1 MIVFLLLLLL
11 VGILVYYWQ
20 KEPIL
25 VEKFVSSNSSNF
37 DSIIPTVDV
46 FGQPMNGPIYMFYAL
61 TSNYILGQNAAS
73 TAGIPVDYNY
83 SQNIYMNTFKSM
95 TDIQLRVATEKE
107 RQYFLRNGGINREG
121 TTYTLTRESGGN
133 GAFPSLINTA
143 KLVVST
149 KPPNKQWNQT
159 PSSQI
164 IFATNESNITIE
176 SLIEGTIFRSIVRYP
191 FNEKQQVFEIN
202 VDDYKQSISDCL
214 FIGKTLSQT
223 LASTGIRA
231 YELNPA
237 APLNDNIGTG
247 AFISYE
253 DTNLNNAGAAVAAAG
268 APGSSS
274 SNTARGSSSSNA
286 QSTTNTASYSGVIS
300 GQTASNISQKLALLD
315 AKFNEES
322 TFVDANNTKLTWRKA
337 LQQKCGA
344 TIFNRLRFE
353 GTPDPESCKLASNTL
368 SNYFI
373 KFNDYSNL
381 LECSLITSPLQNA
394 IASLKEQPVKPSTGF
409 ANAQPDSSGV
419 ILKMNGLKLGNEYT
433 YELQLNDESN
443 TEDNSSKYIFS
454 PFRFTA
460 GKQNQTSADITTL
473 NIIINENSDKIDIIS
488 VKNNTKTLLGQIDKP
503 ATFKLYSSIRLQA
516 IIYAFPNKSMTNS
529 TKLYSFTHIEQDTS
543 SNSRYELYKSDIYDN
558 TTKSTIIDFM
568 YINANTIQATF
579 TINNKSSII
588 PAGNYTFVFEDAA
601 TGSFIDA
608 ANANLNS
615 KQFTRIQINVLSGD
629 IDFYNNTTKTMTIK
643 STFKEQA
650 APVNF
655 KLALNDPSN
664 RLTYFAGSY
673 QAFGN
678 RYDGI
683 QKITTIN
690 FGSSSSSNASTQQ
703 AQQAQQAQVQKDDK
717 EVVYIETPVNDGI
730 DPDTAI
736 KVAQNL
742 GMQIATIDQVVQAM
756 KDNANWCSP
765 GWCEFTD
772 INGKKVL
779 RAAYPLTSQITD
791 SKCITQ
797 DDSIA
802 LYNKGV
808 VVVSTPTTLK
818 SQLMIYK
825 KKEDI
830 PSNLTE
836 NNQIFKQSYFNAM
849 IGLWKRDSN
858 TAINDNEIFAI
869 TKQDGA
875 IASNDIAKLVNNLQH
890 CTIAT
895 EQQIERQ
902 LEYIKGKNIPL
913 PNIMEVGW
921 ALDSKNIPIKIM
933 LNGKLTK
940 LPASTSFVNSVYC
953 YGNKAN
959 SNGRLDNNGKFIKSN
974 NTDSNNTDS
983 NNTDNNTYKIQA
995 YNAELNIANQNDKI
1009 NYKPLIFKTKP
1020 LIDQVKKYNAKGA
1033 LILKEVRDTPSGVV
1047 REGFT
1052 SSSSYKDIY
1061 AGCDVNSYGC
1071 ITLSGSGE
1079 KLAPPPLVSKN
1090 GKFQILKMETLNG
1103 NVFENP
1109 TSIAQGIQNARDCQA
1124 AGGDIAITD
1133 DTYPGCPA
1141 GYCCEP
1147 VEDNTLLDTSMF
1159 AETCDD
1165 SNTANAVD
1173 KCDDTEE
1180 VLPLH
1185 QQAFEP
1191 YKLTRVQRTKTPTT
1205 AKCSKPKLSKSLKET
1220 FQNTPEY
1227 MRDVHQI
1234 TKNERMFS
1242 LKFNRGY

>member
-25 VEKFVSSNSSNF
+25 VEKFVSSNSTAF

-46 FGQPMNGPIYMFYAL
+46 FGQSMNGPIYMFYAL
-61 TSNYILGQNAAS
+61 TSNYILGENAATTS
-73 TAGIPVDYNY
+73 SIPVTYNI
-83 SQNIYMNTFKSM
+83 SENIYMNTFKYM
-95 TDIQLRVATEKE
+95 TDIQLRSATEKE

-133 GAFPSLINTA
+133 GIAPSLINTA

-149 KPPNKQWNQT
+149 KLPNKQWNQT
-159 PSSQI
+159 GGSQI
-164 IFATNESNITIE
+164 IFATNEFNITIE
-176 SLIEGTIFRSIVRYP
+176 SLVQGNIFRSIIRYP
-191 FNEKQQVFEIN
+191 FNDKQQVFEIN
-202 VDDYKQSISDCL
+202 VDDYKQSVSDCL
-214 FIGKTLSQT
+214 FIGKTISQN

-237 APLNDNIGTG
+237 APLNENIGTG
-247 AFISYE
+247 TYILYE
-253 DTNLNNAGAAVAAAG
+253 DTNLNNAVATVAG

-274 SNTARGSSSSNA
+274 SAARGSSSSNA
-286 QSTTNTASYSGVIS
+286 QNTTSTTSYNGVTS
-300 GQTASNISQKLALLD
+300 GQTPSNISQKLALLD

-344 TIFNRLRFE
+344 TIFNKLRFE
-353 GTPDPESCKLASNTL
+353 GTPDPDSCRLASNTL

-373 KFNDYSNL
+373 KFNNYSNL
-381 LECSLITSPLQNA
+381 LECSLITNPLENA
-394 IASLKEQPVKPSTGF
+394 IVSLNEQPVKPSIGF

-443 TEDNSSKYIFS
+443 TEDNTSKYIFS

-460 GKQNQTSADITTL
+460 GKQNQTAADITTL
-473 NIIINENSDKIDIIS
+473 NIIINENSDKIDVIS

-503 ATFKLYSSIRLQA
+503 ATFKLYSSIRLQG
-516 IIYAFPNKSMTNS
+516 IIYAFPNKSIMNP

-543 SNSRYELYKSDIYDN
+543 LTGRYELYKSDIYDN

-588 PAGNYTFVFEDAA
+588 PAGNYTFIFEDVA

-629 IDFYNNTTKTMTIK
+629 IDFYNNTTKILTIK

-650 APVNF
+650 APINF
-655 KLALNDPSN
+655 KLALKDPSN
-664 RLTYFAGSY
+664 KLTYFGGNY

-678 RYDGI
+678 RYDGNP
-683 QKITTIN
+683 KITTIN
-690 FGSSSSSNASTQQ
+690 FGSSSSSNANIQTQTQ
-703 AQQAQQAQVQKDDK
+703 TQTQTGDK

-730 DPDTAI
+730 DADIAI

-756 KDNANWCSP
+756 KDNANWCTP

-849 IGLWKRDSN
+849 IGLWKRDSK

-869 TKQDGA
+869 TKQEGA
-875 IASNDIAKLVNNLQH
+875 ITSNDITTLINNLEY
-890 CTIAT
+890 CSIAT

-902 LEYIKGKNIPL
+902 LEYIKGKNTPL

-921 ALDSKNIPIKIM
+921 ALDNKNMPIKIM

-959 SNGRLDNNGKFIKSN
+959 SNGRLDNNGKFIKR
-974 NTDSNNTDS
+974 TDVNDS

-995 YNAELNIANQNDKI
+995 YNAELNISNQNDNI

-1020 LIDQVKKYNAKGA
+1020 LIDKVNNNNAKGA
-1033 LILKEVRDTPSGVV
+1033 LILKEVRDTPSGIV
-1047 REGFT
+1047 REGF
-1052 SSSSYKDIY
+1052 SSSSSSLSYKDIY
-1061 AGCDVNSYGC
+1061 AGCDINSYGC

-1079 KLAPPPLVSKN
+1079 KPAPPPLVSKN
-1090 GKFQILKMETLNG
+1090 GKFQILKMQSLNG

-1109 TSIAQGIQNARDCQA
+1109 TSVAQGIQNVRDCQA

-1165 SNTANAVD
+1165 SNTANAVE
-1173 KCDDTEE
+1173 KCDDNEE

-1205 AKCSKPKLSKSLKET
+1205 AKCSKPKLSKTLKEA

-1227 MRDVHQI
+1227 VRDVHQI

-1242 LKFNRGY
+1242 LKFNRDY